1 MTIFKIKSGKIEEL
15 FLFMTWFKN
24 NELIK
29 FQYGPIKDDDLHVLF
44 FTLGLI
50 KKSTFKR
57 RLKDFST
64 IYQNS
69 IVAEEINQDRF
80 EINEAR

>member
-1 MTIFKIKSGKIEEL
+1 MTIFKIKSDKIEEL

-24 NELIK
+24 NDLIK
-29 FQYGPIKDDDLHVLF
+29 FQYGPSKDVQLHVLF

-50 KKSTFKR
+50 KKSTFTR

-64 IYQNS
+64 IHRNS

-80 EINEAR
+80 EINEVY

>member
-1 MTIFKIKSGKIEEL
+1 MTIFKVKSDTIEEL

-29 FQYGPIKDDDLHVLF
+29 FQYGPIKDDHLHVLF

-50 KKSTFKR
+50 KKSTFQR
-57 RLKDFST
+57 RLRDFST
-64 IYQNS
+64 IHRNS

-80 EINEAR
+80 EINEAY